1 MLKSGRAREVP
12 ARDTAARSHLERP
25 SSVASEVP
33 AGCGHSSKSFQ
44 WTGHSMHKCVP
55 VNVTVTVS
63 FMLNM
68 SVSFICRTV
77 YFCGDTTIKSIKNL
91 SSLAIQQQFV
101 AIEKIQFNKVRF
113 HSIYIWCWLWLHTCA
128 RDQFIVAWPI
138 RRLCSLTVTFII
150 IRSKMSDYCRLDFC
164 FFFLICDLGAT
175 YILLVISR

>member
-1 MLKSGRAREVP
+1 MLKSGRRARFPRGIQRHGVISNG
-12 ARDTAARSHLERP
+12 RAASHRKCRP
-25 SSVASEVP
+25 VAGIPQNLSN
-33 AGCGHSSKSFQ
+33 
-44 WTGHSMHKCVP
+44 GHSMHKCVP

-77 YFCGDTTIKSIKNL
+77 YFCGDTTIESIKNL

-101 AIEKIQFNKVRF
+101 AIENIQFNKVRF
-113 HSIYIWCWLWLHTCA
+113 HSIYIWYWLWLHTCA

-138 RRLCSLTVTFII
+138 RRLCSLTVTLII

-164 FFFLICDLGAT
+164 FFFLS
-175 YILLVISR
+175 VISVLPTSSD